1 MFRFISKAPEFVVE
15 PVENQDVGQLAEIH
29 PEGFARPW
37 TAEELEA
44 LLAQPGV
51 FGFAAWPLG
60 NRRAGPAGF
69 VMARTAADEGEI
81 LTLVV
86 SRARRKLGLGRDLM
100 EAVLRELH
108 ARRATALFLEV
119 DENNE
124 GGLALYRRLRFQE
137 VGRRP
142 GYYQHPTAPRTTAIV
157 MRRDLARPAAV
168 DEAKSAAPR

>member
-1 MFRFISKAPEFVVE
+1 MFRFIAKAPEFVVE
-15 PVENQDVGQLAEIH
+15 PIDSRDVGQLAEIH
-29 PEGFARPW
+29 PEGFAKPW
-37 TAEELEA
+37 SAEELEA

-69 VMARTAADEGEI
+69 VMARAAADEGEI

-86 SRARRKLGLGRDLM
+86 SRARRKLGLGRELM

-119 DENNE
+119 DEHNQ
-124 GGLALYRRLRFQE
+124 GGLALYRRLHFRE

-157 MRRDLARPAAV
+157 MRRDLVRPAPP
-168 DEAKSAAPR
+168 DETKSAVPR